1 MFGPFLPWCQHF
13 LDPPSR
19 CGENDDIGE
28 LFFREEHGWNETEL
42 GEKLLISGLE
52 NVNYVNGTPQ
62 EMVHES
68 LWIFDV
74 NPSTLVGI
82 SNKKLSRYP
91 NCSPKWPDQS
101 HSTQSLLLVVSCR
114 LEGTKEAKVITLDPN
129 TTSEPIQVDAHFWGR
144 QKVPCFFRVF
154 FNDPLNKMWG
164 WTDGHFGD
172 IFGMVILDL

>member
-1 MFGPFLPWCQHF
+1 MKAYG
-13 LDPPSR
+13 
-19 CGENDDIGE
+19 
-28 LFFREEHGWNETEL
+28 
-42 GEKLLISGLE
+42 
-52 NVNYVNGTPQ
+52 Y
-62 EMVHES
+62 
-68 LWIFDV
+68 FDV

-91 NCSPKWPDQS
+91 NCSPKCSDQS

-172 IFGMVILDL
+172 IFGMVILDQKKQVLRLLWNCSTYSLGCPPSQ